1 VDQAVSCDC
10 RTSFDFLQIRPGDGI
25 SLRMS
30 TSLESFVDVLRRSGL
45 VDESVLARNL
55 NARPDMETSQ
65 TGENFAEYLV
75 GNQVI
80 TAWQAA
86 KLLQGKHKGF
96 FLGKYKL
103 LRLLGK
109 GGMSS
114 VYLAEHVL
122 MRRRCAIKVLPWKL
136 VKDSS
141 YLQRFHREA
150 QAVAAL
156 DHPNIVRAYDVD
168 HEKDGNL
175 EIHFLVMEYAE
186 GQNLFDLVQ
195 MSGPLPTVT
204 AADYIRQGALGLA
217 HAHKSGMVH
226 RDVKPG
232 NFIVDQHGTV
242 KLMDLGLARVGTEDA
257 DHSLTIAHDER
268 VLGTADYLAPEQA
281 VDSHLVDTRADLY
294 SLGCTMYF
302 LLTGR
307 PPFNEG
313 TLTQRLLAHQT
324 KEPTPLESLRPDLP
338 ESLLAIIR
346 KLMAKDREQRM
357 QTAEEAASQL
367 AQWLNSQDGVPALP
381 VAALQY
387 APPAAGSDSPT
398 VTMREETVTPVHAP
412 VTHSPVQKAGSD
424 NNHELGDFL
433 SSLSDVEPAS
443 AASGGSSAIRR
454 EEVKSTPRMQSEVP
468 LESAESAETSDSEL
482 SNSVFPE
489 MDPVFPALEP
499 TFPRTSSGSGKNLKR
514 GDSRKNFKKDT
525 FRFPPERIAW
535 LQKYRYY
542 LGGGAILL
550 LALLGYFLTGRS
562 KQIPVTPV
570 VPTATIDP
578 VTPVPVPAAPTRPAV
593 QGEAITVGP
602 KGNFGT
608 LAEAVAYIQEHA
620 FETNGKP
627 VRQIHIDGQQSLK
640 EAISIDNSGLGSFPR
655 GVRITGNKEH
665 PPRLLSTGKEPIFS
679 LNSIDE
685 FVLENLV
692 LECRDVPRAIVL
704 QGYMSSISL
713 SNITFENV
721 QQVAIAGVGLCGLDH
736 QPAVI
741 QNCRFV
747 GASQSAQAIQME
759 PGQGKDTRD
768 LTIRNCRFLG
778 PFQSCFSVQGEV
790 DALLFMQNI
799 FHSSTN
805 AIVFNGVNPLRKRL
819 TFNNN
824 TFYACDRGI
833 VFETGPFSSNGKFSF
848 QKNLFVAGTGASV
861 FVEQTGT
868 GLAQLSQGVPPTEL
882 NWTDRAEINSSEE
895 LNIFASNGRLNADVK
910 FQSTDPGDANF
921 LKPESDE
928 LQTVA
933 ASSPAPSFIGAV
945 AP

>member
-1 VDQAVSCDC
+1 
-10 RTSFDFLQIRPGDGI
+10 
-25 SLRMS
+25 MS
-30 TSLESFVDVLRRSGL
+30 TSLVSFVDVLKRSGL
-45 VDESVLARNL
+45 IDEPVLARSL
-55 NARPDMETSQ
+55 DSRPDTETSQ
-65 TGENFAEYLV
+65 SGENFAEYLV
-75 GNQVI
+75 EREVI

-168 HEKDGNL
+168 HETDGNL

-195 MSGPLPTVT
+195 MSGPLPAVT

-242 KLMDLGLARVGTEDA
+242 KLMDLGLARVGAEDA

-324 KEPTPLESLRPDLP
+324 KEPTPLESLRPDVP
-338 ESLLAIIR
+338 ESLLTIIR

-357 QTAEEAASQL
+357 QTAEEAANQL
-367 AQWLNSQDGVPALP
+367 AQWLNSQDGAAVLP
-381 VAALQY
+381 VAAVQY
-387 APPAAGSDSPT
+387 APPVAGSDAPT
-398 VTMREETVTPVHAP
+398 ATMREETVTPVRDTP
-412 VTHSPVQKAGSD
+412 PTPKPGSA
-424 NNHELGDFL
+424 NSHELGDFL

-443 AASGGSSAIRR
+443 TTSEERPTTRR
-454 EEVKSTPRMQSEVP
+454 EEVKSTPRIQPEPSLELAEPENDVSG
-468 LESAESAETSDSEL
+468 LGSSESAFPEMVP
-482 SNSVFPE
+482 VFPE
-489 MDPVFPALEP
+489 LEP
-499 TFPRTSSGSGKNLKR
+499 TFPRASSGSGKHLKR
-514 GDSRKNFKKDT
+514 SDSRKKSREKMPAFS
-525 FRFPPERIAW
+525 PALMAQ

-542 LGGGAILL
+542 LGGGTLL
-550 LALLGYFLTGRS
+550 LVALLGYFLISRGRFG
-562 KQIPVTPV
+562 PATPAA
-570 VPTATIDP
+570 PTIVDP
-578 VTPVPVPAAPTRPAV
+578 VAPVAVPAVPTRPAV
-593 QGEAITVGP
+593 QGEAVTVGP

-620 FETNGKP
+620 FEANGKP
-627 VRQIHIDGQQSLK
+627 VREIRIDGQQSLK

-655 GVRITGNKEH
+655 GVRIIGNKDH
-665 PPRLLSTGKEPIFS
+665 PPRLLSTGKESIFS
-679 LNSIDE
+679 LNSIDG

-713 SNITFENV
+713 NNITFENV
-721 QQVAIAGVGLCGLDH
+721 QQVAISGIGLCGLDN

-741 QNCRFV
+741 QNCRFI
-747 GASQSAQAIQME
+747 GASPSARAIQME

-799 FHSSTN
+799 FHDSTN
-805 AIVFNGVNPLRKRL
+805 AIVFSGANPLRKRL
-819 TFNNN
+819 TFRNN
-824 TFYACDRGI
+824 TFHACERGI
-833 VFETGPFSSNGKFSF
+833 VFETGPFPSSGKFSF
-848 QKNLFVAGTGASV
+848 QKNLFVAGTGANV
-861 FVEQTGT
+861 FVEQTGA
-868 GLAQLSQGVPPTEL
+868 GLSQLSQGAPPTEL
-882 NWTDRAEINSSEE
+882 NWTDRSEINSSDE
-895 LNIFASNGRLNADVK
+895 LNIFASKGRLKANVS
-910 FQSTDPGDANF
+910 FRSTDPGDANF

-928 LQTVA
+928 LRTVA
-933 ASSPAPSFIGAV
+933 ASSSAPAFIGAV